1 MLDSRCELLPAS
13 ILHADMR
20 RPIAA
25 LLCCLR
31 AMPACA
37 KCPQPPF
44 AGLGEMRQAYDCMT
58 AFILTEA
65 CPERCSH
72 RHRTNASKWPCC
84 VWAARQ
90 RPSHE
95 LGAIQCEITRWLVE
109 GLARDAR
116 ANTSDIR
123 LLASTARPYCHRA
136 PPKLE
141 SALSVLRAHE
151 HRSAKV
157 CDRLVRL
164 GTKFDGSKV
173 ACNSSGDVLPQTN
186 CRVVSV
192 GSNGDPAFESAVHAA
207 APWCIIETWDG
218 TLVGARAKLAQRIP
232 AFVNFV
238 PRNWNAAT
246 IAEAAAAQR
255 VASMLKID
263 CEGCEAALVPLWVDR
278 VCTEQ
283 IYMEVHVLPTS
294 LPEVTSMLA
303 GLSADY
309 SWYHLEMN
317 PFGFPGV
324 FFEVSMMRRVRC
336 LT

>member
-1 MLDSRCELLPAS
+1 
-13 ILHADMR
+13 MR

-25 LLCCLR
+25 LLCCLC
-31 AMPACA
+31 AIPASA

-44 AGLGEMRQAYDCMT
+44 TGLEELRQAYDCMHG
-58 AFILTEA
+58 FILTEA
-65 CPERCSH
+65 CPEHCSR

-84 VWAARQ
+84 VWAARTQ
-90 RPSHE
+90 QDHTQPFGQPGHE
-95 LGAIQCEITRWLVE
+95 LGAIQCEIARWLVE

-141 SALSVLRAHE
+141 AALSAPPGLLRAHE

-207 APWCIIETWDG
+207 APWCAIETWDG

-238 PRNWNAAT
+238 PRN
-246 IAEAAAAQR
+246 
-255 VASMLKID
+255 
-263 CEGCEAALVPLWVDR
+263 
-278 VCTEQ
+278 
-283 IYMEVHVLPTS
+283 
-294 LPEVTSMLA
+294 
-303 GLSADY
+303 
-309 SWYHLEMN
+309 
-317 PFGFPGV
+317 
-324 FFEVSMMRRVRC
+324 
-336 LT
+336 

>member
-1 MLDSRCELLPAS
+1 MLLS
-13 ILHADMR
+13 
-20 RPIAA
+20 
-25 LLCCLR
+25 CLR
-31 AMPACA
+31 AMPASA

-44 AGLGEMRQAYDCMT
+44 AGLGELRQAYDCMHG
-58 AFILTEA
+58 FILTEA
-65 CPERCSH
+65 CPEHCSR

-84 VWAARQ
+84 VWAARTQ
-90 RPSHE
+90 QGHTQPFGQPGHE
-95 LGAIQCEITRWLVE
+95 LGAIQCEIARWLVE

-141 SALSVLRAHE
+141 AALSAPPGLLRAHE

-173 ACNSSGDVLPQTN
+173 ACNSSGDVLPPTN

-207 APWCIIETWDG
+207 APWCVIETWDG

-238 PRNWNAAT
+238 PRNWDATT

-336 LT
+336 LK

>member
-1 MLDSRCELLPAS
+1 
-13 ILHADMR
+13 MR

-44 AGLGEMRQAYDCMT
+44 AGLGELRQAYDCM
-58 AFILTEA
+58 AGLH
-65 CPERCSH
+65 PNRGLPPS
-72 RHRTNASKWPCC
+72 
-84 VWAARQ
+84 AAHIGTGPTRQ
-90 RPSHE
+90 S
-95 LGAIQCEITRWLVE
+95 
-109 GLARDAR
+109 GLAVCGQPAHSSNGPVTNWAPFSARSPGGSWKDWRDAR
-116 ANTSDIR
+116 ANNSDIR
-123 LLASTARPYCHRA
+123 LLASHSATLLPPSTAEVGSR
-136 PPKLE
+136 
-141 SALSVLRAHE
+141 SVCIPIGPRAHG

-164 GTKFDGSKV
+164 GTRFDGSKV

-192 GSNGDPAFESAVHAA
+192 GSNGDPAFESAVHKA
-207 APWCIIETWDG
+207 APWCVIETWDG

-238 PRNWNAAT
+238 PRNWDATT

-278 VCTEQ
+278 VCTGKF
-283 IYMEVHVLPTS
+283 TWRFTCCRRDSRRS
-294 LPEVTSMLA
+294 LQ
-303 GLSADY
+303 
-309 SWYHLEMN
+309 
-317 PFGFPGV
+317 
-324 FFEVSMMRRVRC
+324 C
-336 LT
+336 